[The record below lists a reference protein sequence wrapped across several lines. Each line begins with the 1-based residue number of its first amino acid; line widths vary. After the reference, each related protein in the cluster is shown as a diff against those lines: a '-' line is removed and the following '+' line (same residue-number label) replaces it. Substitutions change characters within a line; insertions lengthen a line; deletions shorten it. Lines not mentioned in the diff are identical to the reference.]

1 MFTHKKVV
9 NTYIVYEMN
18 LWPFTVGKD
27 FMIENSIFRAV
38 KLTTNND
45 NLENINIL
53 AKVMDFM
60 HVEVFLLSNGSGPG
74 NIWCYSVHTDN
85 KKEILILGKSP
96 KNGLDDTWLTA
107 EKEYAITFTEQQK
120 KFCLVCIIMG

>member
-45 NLENINIL
+45 HLENIDIL
-53 AKVMDFM
+53 AKVMDFI
-60 HVEVFLLSNGSGPG
+60 HVEVSYYQMVVNLATFGAIL
-74 NIWCYSVHTDN
+74 C
-85 KKEILILGKSP
+85 ILIIKKKS
-96 KNGLDDTWLTA
+96 
-107 EKEYAITFTEQQK
+107 
-120 KFCLVCIIMG
+120 